1 MILRFEGN
9 WIILPPMEDLIAGYK
24 RFRAYG
30 WQERQKEFEELA
42 GERQHPKALVISCID
57 SRVEPAI
64 IFDAMPGEMIVVR
77 NVANLVPPY
86 GPDASY
92 HGTSAAL
99 EFGVR
104 VLEVPHI
111 IVMGHEMCGGVKAL
125 LEGAPETA
133 KDYVEPW
140 MSLAAS
146 ARVVALRQ
154 GSRAERQ
161 RCCEHEVVK
170 VSLTNLLTF
179 PWIAEWVASGK
190 LALHGAWFNIHSGE
204 LNILQPDGTFQP
216 VPDSPFRQITL
227 TGI

>member
-1 MILRFEGN
+1 
-9 WIILPPMEDLIAGYK
+9 MEDLIAGYQ

-30 WQERQKEFEELA
+30 WQERQKEFIELA
-42 GERQHPKALVISCID
+42 GKGQHPKALIISCID

-64 IFDAMPGEMIVVR
+64 IFDAMPGEMLVVR

-111 IVMGHEMCGGVKAL
+111 IVMGHELCGGVNAL
-125 LEGAPETA
+125 LEGAPDTA
-133 KDYVEPW
+133 KDYIEPW
-140 MSLAAS
+140 MSMAAS
-146 ARVVALRQ
+146 ARVTALKQ
-154 GSRAERQ
+154 VSKAERQ

-170 VSLTNLLTF
+170 ISLTNLTTF
-179 PWIAEWVASGK
+179 PWIAERVSAGK
-190 LALHGAWFNIHSGE
+190 LELHGAWFNIHSGE
-204 LNILQPDGTFQP
+204 LNILHPDGAFRP
-216 VPDSPFRQITL
+216 VPETLIKQNVL
-227 TGI
+227 TGV

>member
-1 MILRFEGN
+1 
-9 WIILPPMEDLIAGYK
+9 MEDLIAGYK

-30 WQERQKEFEELA
+30 WQERQKEFIELA
-42 GERQHPKALVISCID
+42 GEGQHPKALVISCID

-64 IFDAMPGEMIVVR
+64 IFDAMPGEMLVVR
-77 NVANLVPPY
+77 NVANLVPPH

-111 IVMGHEMCGGVKAL
+111 IVMGHELCGGVNAL

-140 MSLAAS
+140 MSMAAS
-146 ARVVALRQ
+146 ARVTALKQ
-154 GSRAERQ
+154 GSKAERQ

-170 VSLTNLLTF
+170 ISLTNLMTF
-179 PWIAEWVASGK
+179 PWISGRVGAGK
-190 LALHGAWFNIHSGE
+190 LKLHGAWFNIHSGE
-204 LNILQPDGTFQP
+204 LNILQPDGTFRP
-216 VPDSPFRQITL
+216 VPEAPVKQSVL
-227 TGI
+227 TGV